1 MPVFFKELRRNRL
14 LIIIWSAASAFM
26 LAVSLLIFPFLVSQL
41 GSLAEMN
48 EMLSAFGED
57 ASSFMDYTGYF
68 ASEIVSVL
76 GIGGAIFA
84 ALVGINALS
93 REERE
98 HTAEFL
104 LTHPVPRSRVVLE
117 KLLSV
122 IVAVFVLNA
131 VSALLSAAV
140 SAAIGEKAEAGA
152 IALTFLA
159 HFILHIEI
167 AAMTFMLS
175 AFMSRGAV
183 AAGLGVAFG
192 TYVLYLIANITDKLR
207 PLKYITPF
215 GYAES
220 GYIVANRAIH
230 AGYLAVGLAITAVC
244 IVLAFVRF
252 CRKDFLS

>member
-1 MPVFFKELRRNRL
+1 MPVFFKELRRSRL

-26 LAVSLLIFPFLVSQL
+26 LAVSLLIYPIMVTQL
-41 GSLAEMN
+41 GSLAGMSD
-48 EMLSAFGED
+48 MLSAFGTD

-68 ASEIVSVL
+68 GSEIVSVL

-104 LTHPVPRSRVVLE
+104 LTHPVPRARVVLE

-122 IVAVFVLNA
+122 VVAVLVLNA
-131 VSALLSAAV
+131 ASAILSAAS
-140 SAAIGEKAEAGA
+140 SAVIGEKPDVGA

-159 HFILHIEI
+159 HFILHFEI
-167 AAMTFMLS
+167 GAITFMLS
-175 AFMSRGAV
+175 AFLTRGAV

-192 TYVLYLIANITDKLR
+192 TYVLYIVANITDKLE
-207 PLKYITPF
+207 PLKYVTPF

-220 GYIVANRAIH
+220 GYIAANRSIH
-230 AGYLAVGLAITAVC
+230 GGYLTVGLAITAAC
-244 IVLAFVRF
+244 IALAFVGY
-252 CRKDFLS
+252 CKKDIKS

>member
-1 MPVFFKELRRNRL
+1 MPVFFKELKRNRL

-26 LAVSLLIFPFLVSQL
+26 LAVSLLIYPLMVSQL
-41 GSLAEMN
+41 ASLAEMN
-48 EMLSAFGED
+48 EMFSAFRAD

-84 ALVGINALS
+84 ALIGINALS

-104 LTHPVPRSRVVLE
+104 LTHPVPRARIVLE

-122 IVAVFVLNA
+122 LVAVLVLN
-131 VSALLSAAV
+131 VLSALLSAAV
-140 SAAIGEKAEAGA
+140 SAAIGEKPDVGA

-159 HFILHIEI
+159 HLILHIEI
-167 AAMTFMLS
+167 ASITFMLS

-192 TYVLYLIANITDKLR
+192 TYVLYLIANIADKLK
-207 PLKYITPF
+207 PIKYVTPF
-215 GYAES
+215 SYAES
-220 GYIVANRAIH
+220 GYIVANRSIH
-230 AGYLAVGLAITAVC
+230 AGYLAVGLVITAVC
-244 IVLAFVRF
+244 IILAFVRF
-252 CRKDFLS
+252 CKKDILS